1 MTERQWYA
9 VKHTKTFSLWNSNFE
24 KINGQVSSIHRSEK
38 PEFSSSKLSLLSLL
52 LPKGKLMLLIKWR
65 DKNLMI
71 FLGQWGNYGCWL
83 HWYRSCQYC
92 HDWGCWKHSSRSGPY
107 EIGWCFQPNLYTIDF
122 NCPNNYRKC
131 LIFLPT
137 KILIFATKYVNR
149 ICIWDFF
156 GLFSKILFFLSF
168 FLKYLLS
175 YIFWTNWLH
184 KSKIEIKWF
193 ECCLSM
199 FSSSWKNSALQIS
212 TAQKEIFV
220 HFGLGWAKA
229 FIVGWK
235 SVMKCKRRSQS
246 AWIPTSFGTA
256 SFENFFKSGYINGI
270 RIDVRPV

>member
-1 MTERQWYA
+1 MSKIENLLRNTCTKVTICHCYTLFKATTFSLRYLIAHLKMTERQWYA

-83 HWYRSCQYC
+83 HWYRGCQYC

-107 EIGWCFQPNLYTIDF
+107 EIGWCFQSNLYTIDF

-156 GLFSKILFFLSF
+156 GLFSKILGFFVVF
-168 FLKYLLS
+168 FG
-175 YIFWTNWLH
+175 IFIIIHFLNEL
-184 KSKIEIKWF
+184 IAQIKDWNKMVWMLF
-193 ECCLSM
+193 
-199 FSSSWKNSALQIS
+199 
-212 TAQKEIFV
+212 
-220 HFGLGWAKA
+220 
-229 FIVGWK
+229 
-235 SVMKCKRRSQS
+235 
-246 AWIPTSFGTA
+246 
-256 SFENFFKSGYINGI
+256 
-270 RIDVRPV
+270 IDV